1 MWSTAAAII
10 AYRSLISLEV
20 CKAATAVAE
29 VGSSHHDADVDLQ
42 RSGSF
47 DRGGGMSCDST
58 C

>member
-1 MWSTAAAII
+1 MWSTAAAIR

-20 CKAATAVAE
+20 CKATAAAE
-29 VGSSHHDADVDLQ
+29 VGSSHHEVDVDLQ

-47 DRGGGMSCDST
+47 YRGGGMSCDSS

>member
-1 MWSTAAAII
+1 MVGTAI

-20 CKAATAVAE
+20 CKAATADWVIS
-29 VGSSHHDADVDLQ
+29 SSHHDANEVVDLR

-47 DRGGGMSCDST
+47 DRGGMSCDST

>member
-20 CKAATAVAE
+20 GKDTAAE
-29 VGSSHHDADVDLQ
+29 VGSSHHEAGDLQ

>member
-1 MWSTAAAII
+1 VWSTAAAIS

-20 CKAATAVAE
+20 CKATTAVAE
-29 VGSSHHDADVDLQ
+29 VGSSHHDGVDLQ

>member
-1 MWSTAAAII
+1 VWSTAAAII

-20 CKAATAVAE
+20 CKDTTAE
-29 VGSSHHDADVDLQ
+29 VGSSHHEVDVDLQ

>member
-20 CKAATAVAE
+20 CKATAAE
-29 VGSSHHDADVDLQ
+29 VGSSHHEAGDLQ